1 MSNVTQKLTDALI
14 IDMDGVLWR
23 ETTPIGN
30 LGRVFQL
37 IDEMGLKV
45 TLATNNSTKTVSE
58 YLGKLESFGVALQ
71 PNQII
76 T

>member
-1 MSNVTQKLTDALI
+1 MSNVTQKLIDALI

-37 IDEMGLKV
+37 ID
-45 TLATNNSTKTVSE
+45 
-58 YLGKLESFGVALQ
+58 
-71 PNQII
+71 
-76 T
+76 